1 MQAAVPAIVE
11 VAMAAVEAA
20 TEALPSGYALPAYF
34 NRSVSS
40 IFDTLASS
48 RG

>member
-1 MQAAVPAIVE
+1 MRAAVPAI
-11 VAMAAVEAA
+11 AAVAVEA
-20 TEALPSGYALPAYF
+20 TEALPSGFALPYYF